1 MSQPK
6 DARSPDF
13 ETIVVV
19 GVGLIGGSIA
29 LAAKDR
35 GVAHVV
41 LGVGRNGNR
50 LEEAR
55 RRGVID
61 EALVDLCSAAR
72 RADLLVFCAP
82 VDRIAAAAREA
93 AAVCRPGTLL
103 TDAGSVKAGLCRD
116 LAAGLPQGVEFVGA
130 HPLAGSEKQGYEHA
144 DARLFER
151 RICVVTPTASSSRSA
166 VERVGGFWR
175 KLGATLIEM
184 SPEAHDR
191 ALSETS
197 HLPHLAAA
205 AIAATLS
212 PANRELAASGFRDTT
227 RVASGDPELWSAIF
241 LENRDELLA
250 SLSRYDA
257 LLARF
262 RKALE
267 QNDAAV
273 LKELLQDAKMRRE
286 ANG

>member
-1 MSQPK
+1 M
-6 DARSPDF
+6 
-13 ETIVVV
+13 
-19 GVGLIGGSIA
+19 IGGSIA
-29 LAAKDR
+29 LAAKSR
-35 GVAHVV
+35 KVARVV
-41 LGVGRNGNR
+41 LGVGRNGGR

-61 EALVDLCSAAR
+61 EALVDLCAAAR

-82 VDRIAAAAREA
+82 VDRIAAAVREA

-116 LAAGLPQGVEFVGA
+116 LAGELSKGVEFVGA
-130 HPLAGSEKQGYEHA
+130 HPLAGSEKQGFEHA
-144 DARLFER
+144 DARLFEK
-151 RICVVTPTASSSRSA
+151 RICVVTPVPSNSPSA

-175 KLGATLIEM
+175 TLGATLIEM

-191 ALSETS
+191 ALAETS
-197 HLPHLAAA
+197 HLPHLVAAA
-205 AIAATLS
+205 LAATLS
-212 PANRELAASGFRDTT
+212 PTNRELAASGFRDTT
-227 RVASGDPELWSAIF
+227 RVASGDPELWAAIF

-257 LLARF
+257 LLAQF

-267 QNDAAV
+267 QNDAAA
-273 LKELLQDAKMRRE
+273 LKELLRDAKMRRD
-286 ANG
+286 AIA